1 MKVSYISD
9 LHLDF
14 HVKYGSNEDK
24 MFKKT
29 REFIEKLIQTDV
41 GDKEV
46 IVIAGDLSHYNK
58 QSIAALEVFNEH
70 YELVLFVP
78 GNHDYYLVSKTQ
90 SNKYF
95 NDSTNRMGELF
106 SRILWSTKLNKV
118 VMLDNDVQTHKG
130 VTFYGSTMWYNL
142 DTIEQQRFYTG
153 ISNDSTLIKKM
164 NHYDLHEEDIEQY
177 QYTMN
182 NIKPDVVVT
191 HVPLIKVDAH
201 TKHNNDCCY
210 KCDVD
215 VLAPITISGHVH
227 EQKMYQVDDNK
238 IYFNAVGYPD
248 EKNDIVIK
256 SFNLNK

>member
-29 REFIEKLIQTDV
+29 REFIEKLIQSDV

-90 SNKYF
+90 CYVKNIFGDYITTSPKYK
-95 NDSTNRMGELF
+95 MVGLK
-106 SRILWSTKLNKV
+106 KLNRLSHNNNWV
-118 VMLDNDVQTHKG
+118 
-130 VTFYGSTMWYNL
+130 
-142 DTIEQQRFYTG
+142 QQRTEPY
-153 ISNDSTLIKKM
+153 
-164 NHYDLHEEDIEQY
+164 
-177 QYTMN
+177 
-182 NIKPDVVVT
+182 
-191 HVPLIKVDAH
+191 
-201 TKHNNDCCY
+201 
-210 KCDVD
+210 
-215 VLAPITISGHVH
+215 
-227 EQKMYQVDDNK
+227 
-238 IYFNAVGYPD
+238 AV
-248 EKNDIVIK
+248 
-256 SFNLNK
+256 